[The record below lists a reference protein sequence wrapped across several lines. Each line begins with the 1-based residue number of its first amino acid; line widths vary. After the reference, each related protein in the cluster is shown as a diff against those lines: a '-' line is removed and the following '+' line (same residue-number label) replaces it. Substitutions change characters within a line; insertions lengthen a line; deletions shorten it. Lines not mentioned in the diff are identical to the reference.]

1 LRDPAERQ
9 GTSARASLRAPPASH
24 ILVRPALLIP
34 EHNLIR
40 IGSGFGS
47 VRSPVT
53 SRTKTS
59 PKLPRE
65 GHECWIAFQP
75 ATGSELRGWAT
86 SPRRSCIIARGTAPL
101 PRYAPARYPPVDHRA
116 CARGG
121 LAIEMHRSAIPR
133 HPEMAERYRRLLVD
147 QGMSNLSI
155 VNWRPSQKRNARLID
170 AISAP
175 SRPHSSFVGSRCCC
189 RAETSRSR
197 AAVKSAMTI
206 SFRSSAKSPRVR
218 ANHGVSVNVVLPPN
232 HWFGAKPC
240 RAEFRAHRRGRA
252 INPSR

>member
-1 LRDPAERQ
+1 MRSDFADFSPSRNW
-9 GTSARASLRAPPASH
+9 SSLAA
-24 ILVRPALLIP
+24 
-34 EHNLIR
+34 
-40 IGSGFGS
+40 
-47 VRSPVT
+47 
-53 SRTKTS
+53 
-59 PKLPRE
+59 
-65 GHECWIAFQP
+65 
-75 ATGSELRGWAT
+75 
-86 SPRRSCIIARGTAPL
+86 
-101 PRYAPARYPPVDHRA
+101 HRA
-116 CARGG
+116 KERDVRVPIRLHPGG
-121 LAIEMHRSAIPR
+121 VASSPAVRLHRWVCTGALPACGPPR
-133 HPEMAERYRRLLVD
+133 LRSGRVGYRNAPFCHPAAFRNGRRCRRQLVD